1 MAGDGIDVRVV
12 GAGPA
17 GLMAAEVLATGGLRV
32 KIIDHH
38 RQPAR
43 KFLLAGRGGLNITHS
58 EPLEQL
64 LNRYGDARAFL
75 EPAIRAFPPEALR
88 LWCGGMGIE
97 TFVGSSGRIFPDGMK
112 ASPLLRAWLR
122 RLEGLGVTRKTPQ
135 AWTGFDDVPTI
146 LAMGGASWPELGSD
160 AAWVRLFNDAGIDV
174 APMSASNSRQR
185 VAWSREFTGRFA
197 GQPVKNVAV
206 SVAGGAPVRGELL
219 IAEDGIE
226 GGAVYAMAR
235 HLRAPG
241 TSLQIDLK
249 PDLSAQQVAERLSRP
264 RGKDSRSTYLR
275 KTLNL
280 SPAAIAL
287 MRETGGENPKQVML
301 SVQGP
306 VDIRRAIS
314 TAGGVAR
321 HEVDSH
327 FRLLKQPGTWV
338 AGEMLDWD
346 APTGGYLLQACM
358 ATARWAAQDCLQQL
372 DMKRK

>member
-1 MAGDGIDVRVV
+1 MWKYLYDA
-12 GAGPA
+12 
-17 GLMAAEVLATGGLRV
+17 
-32 KIIDHH
+32 
-38 RQPAR
+38 
-43 KFLLAGRGGLNITHS
+43 LL
-58 EPLEQL
+58 QL
-64 LNRYGDARAFL
+64 LTSSWASFL
-75 EPAIRAFPPEALR
+75 TKFAKQGR
-88 LWCGGMGIE
+88 LVRDVFFNDVYQYSGIILFAVCFISCLLYYFYFNKKFGKYY
-97 TFVGSSGRIFPDGMK
+97 TKRSWFKWMLLRIFPDGMK

-206 SVAGGAPVRGELL
+206 SVAGGAPVGELL

-264 RGKDSRSTYLR
+264 RGKDLRSTYLR

-287 MRETGGENPKQVML
+287 MRETGGENPKEVML

-306 VDIRRAIS
+306 VDTAAPYRRQVAWRAMRW
-314 TAGGVAR
+314 TATSG
-321 HEVDSH
+321 
-327 FRLLKQPGTWV
+327 F
-338 AGEMLDWD
+338 
-346 APTGGYLLQACM
+346 
-358 ATARWAAQDCLQQL
+358 
-372 DMKRK
+372 